1 MPATVR
7 WQKMKRERLKPLS
20 YPKQQSETQAMKRGE
35 VWWVNFSP
43 SIGGEIKKTRPAVIL
58 SNDISNKYL
67 NRVQVV
73 PLTSK
78 IGKVYPSEAY
88 VTLSGRQSKAIADQ
102 ITTVNKLRLIN
113 SIGSLSQSDLAAVE
127 SAVRTQLLL

>member
-1 MPATVR
+1 
-7 WQKMKRERLKPLS
+7 
-20 YPKQQSETQAMKRGE
+20 MKRGE

-78 IGKVYPSEAY
+78 AGKLYPSEAL
-88 VTLSGRQSKAIADQ
+88 VTISGRKSKAMADQ
-102 ITTVNKLRLIN
+102 ITTVSKLRLIN
-113 SIGSLSQSDLAAVE
+113 SMGSLSDSDLTAIE
-127 SAVRTQLLL
+127 SAIRTQLLL